1 VKVYAALWLRGF
13 AIVCCTA
20 MNVVN
25 ISQHHW
31 TMAGLTGGAISLIW
45 RWNARNAVKADT
57 LPADLAYALGAA
69 MGTLTGMAL
78 AGLLKQ

>member
-1 VKVYAALWLRGF
+1 MKVYGVLWLRGF

-31 TMAGLTGGAISLIW
+31 TMAFVTGGAISLVW
-45 RWNARNAVKADT
+45 RWNARNAVKLDT
-57 LPADLAYALGAA
+57 LVADLCYAAGAA
-69 MGTLTGMAL
+69 CGTVFGMGL
-78 AGLLKQ
+78 AGLLKG